1 MSDLP
6 VGKGITKVSR
16 VKNDNLVSPL
26 QQVGAH
32 HVPSKGTTASNKE
45 GLRLLTSIDDLSDH
59 SDTVTED
66 GDEGGRYVR
75 GSGSGISQQ
84 DWIGELDRSGDTIS
98 LSASLK
104 EGQGSEVSPSVP
116 G

>member
-32 HVPSKGTTASNKE
+32 HVPSKGTTTSNEE
-45 GLRLLTSIDDLSDH
+45 GLRLITGIDDLSDH

>member
-1 MSDLP
+1 
-6 VGKGITKVSR
+6 
-16 VKNDNLVSPL
+16 
-26 QQVGAH
+26 
-32 HVPSKGTTASNKE
+32 
-45 GLRLLTSIDDLSDH
+45 
-59 SDTVTED
+59 
-66 GDEGGRYVR
+66 VR